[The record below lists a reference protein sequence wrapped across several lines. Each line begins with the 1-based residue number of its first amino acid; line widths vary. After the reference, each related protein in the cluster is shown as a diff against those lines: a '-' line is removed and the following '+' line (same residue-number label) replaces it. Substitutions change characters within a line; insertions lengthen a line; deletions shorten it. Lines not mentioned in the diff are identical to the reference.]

1 MFRLRALV
9 QILVMID
16 ITKNNLAGR
25 VLSGYRAGVLKYTEK
40 ILSFKLSSHSSTP
53 HVCDLIGSPK
63 NSLR

>member
-25 VLSGYRAGVLKYTEK
+25 VLSGYRVGVLKYTEK
-40 ILSFKLSSHSSTP
+40 ILTFF
-53 HVCDLIGSPK
+53 
-63 NSLR
+63 